1 MLKACLTFNET
12 VIATYFMG
20 TKILSIPQ
28 NGPLT
33 GADLILYFLQQV
45 DVDFVFG
52 IPGGAIEPL
61 YNALARSSRNGGIRP
76 IVTRHEASAVFA
88 ADGYTRQT
96 GKLGVVCATTGP
108 GATNLI
114 TGVANAYANH
124 VPLLI
129 ITAQTPLPTFGRGAF
144 QESSDA
150 GIDIVG
156 MYQYCTRYNSLVSHT
171 DQIEQKLIT
180 AIMTA
185 MHSPKGPVH
194 LSIPIDVL
202 RAEAR
207 PPHEHVDLNKLLREN
222 ATCDQIALRE
232 LYSSIIK
239 NNKFSIVLGGGCGD
253 AIGPI
258 LELAD
263 LLDASI
269 VTTPHGKGLVS
280 TDNRR
285 YRGVIGFAGHDSA
298 RSALSEDN
306 ADIVIAIETNLSEWA
321 SSGWNQ
327 DYLLNKRL
335 IHIDS
340 SEENLTQSPMARLHV
355 RGNILA
361 IFEQLLELI
370 RTGKANIRESNNT
383 DEEVNPGSI
392 LTAEELEI
400 THSDTIPLKPQRLI
414 HEINQL
420 FPSNTR
426 FFADTGNSVAWA
438 IHFLQPLDRRS
449 VTRRGVN
456 AGLFRS
462 SIEFSS
468 MGWAIGS
475 AIGAALGYRDA
486 PVVCLTGD
494 GSFMMHGYELSVAVA
509 EKLSVVFVILN
520 DESLGMVKHGQRLN
534 AAEQI
539 AYELPATDFCAI
551 AQAMGARGFSIRSAQ
566 DLQQLDIDDLFAEK
580 GPVVLDVKIDG
591 EEVPPMG
598 VRIEGL
604 ASSQKN

>member
-1 MLKACLTFNET
+1 MSTNT
-12 VIATYFMG
+12 VLFSHKTQF
-20 TKILSIPQ
+20 
-28 NGPLT
+28 T
-33 GADLILYFLQQV
+33 GADLILYFLQQIGV
-45 DVDFVFG
+45 EYIFG

-61 YNALARSSRNGGIRP
+61 YNALARSSQNGGIRP

-96 GKLGVVCATTGP
+96 GKLGVCCATTGP

-124 VPLLI
+124 VPLLV
-129 ITAQTPLPTFGRGAF
+129 ITAQTALPTFGRGAF

-185 MHSPKGPVH
+185 MQSPKGPVH

-207 PPHEHVDLNKLLREN
+207 PPHEHVNLNKLLREN

-232 LYSSIIK
+232 LYSNITK
-239 NNKFSIVLGGGCGD
+239 NDKFALVLGGGCGD

-263 LLDASI
+263 LLDAAI

-280 TDNRR
+280 TDHRR

-298 RSALSEDN
+298 CSALSEDN

-340 SEENLTQSPMARLHV
+340 SEENLTRSPMARLHV

-370 RTGKANIRESNNT
+370 RNSKPGLANRQDT
-383 DEEVNPGSI
+383 DTDSIAESI
-392 LTAEELEI
+392 LTATEQEI
-400 THSDTIPLKPQRLI
+400 TLSDAIPIKPQRLI
-414 HEINQL
+414 HEINRL

-438 IHFLQPLDRRS
+438 VHFLQPLDRRS

-468 MGWAIGS
+468 MGWAIG
-475 AIGAALGYRDA
+475 AALGAALGYKDA
-486 PVVCLTGD
+486 PVVCITGD

-509 EKLSVVFVILN
+509 EGLSVVFVVLN
-520 DESLGMVKHGQRLN
+520 DAALGMVKHGQRLN
-534 AAEQI
+534 NAEQI
-539 AYELPATDFCAI
+539 AYELPSTDFCAI
-551 AQAMGARGFSIRSAQ
+551 AKAMGARGYTIESAQ
-566 DLQQLDIDDLFAEK
+566 DLQQLDIDDLIADQ

-591 EEVPPMG
+591 EEIPPMG
-598 VRIEGL
+598 VRIQGL
-604 ASSQKN
+604 SSGEKE